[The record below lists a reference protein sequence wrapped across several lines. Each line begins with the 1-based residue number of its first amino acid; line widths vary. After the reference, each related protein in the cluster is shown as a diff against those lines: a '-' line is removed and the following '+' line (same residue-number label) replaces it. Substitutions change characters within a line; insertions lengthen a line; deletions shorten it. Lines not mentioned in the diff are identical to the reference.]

1 MQQLDYRFTLA
12 KKSKVAAA
20 KSFVQQL
27 NEFDQPRPPSAYDLA
42 LESAERVHHQIQKQV
57 AAWKLEVEEGNTLF
71 GMVLSEG
78 HPEVVSY
85 KFNESE
91 TLPVFTWGPLPDRDP
106 ELKAQ
111 AMQAEAEA
119 SGKTPA
125 QVNLQMQLAAIGS
138 AADFSGAYVEIP
150 TYTPKT
156 YAELS
161 ELEKQKLEMQERRL
175 KAEMEASRRAAGILD
190 NIPKLEPRTPD
201 GPKVFP
207 ANTTMIFNIRA
218 VSANGRLTSAFD
230 VKVVGHAEFA
240 PTKFLGNTAQI
251 DTLVNNGEIGEWVE
265 QGAGLFKVFEKE
277 AALAAIGKLMQALDG
292 RSLKIRSWYETNH
305 GGVAFNVTDE

>member
-1 MQQLDYRFTLA
+1 MQQLDYRFNLA
-12 KKSKVAAA
+12 KKSNIASKLIPSV
-20 KSFVQQL
+20 
-27 NEFDQPRPPSAYDLA
+27 EPRPPSAYDLA

-57 AAWKLEVEEGNTLF
+57 AAWKAEVEEGNTLF

-125 QVNLQMQLAAIGS
+125 QVHMQMQLAAIGS
-138 AADFSGAYVEIP
+138 AADFSGAYMEIP

-161 ELEKQKLEMQERRL
+161 ELEKQKAQWEMQERRL
-175 KAEMEASRRAAGILD
+175 IAELEASRRAAGILD

-207 ANTTMIFNIRA
+207 ANTIMIFNIRA

-240 PTKFLGNTAQI
+240 PAKFLGNTAQI
-251 DTLVNNGEIGEWVE
+251 DTLVNSGEIGEWVE

-277 AALAAIGKLMQALDG
+277 AALAAIEKLMKTLDG